1 MAATYLVTG
10 GMGCIGAWALTH
22 LQRSGKRA
30 VNFDLSDDRHR
41 INWLLSAEQQADIS
55 FVQGDLR
62 DTEAVKAVFVQHD
75 ITHVIHLA
83 ALQVPFCRANPPLGA
98 EVNVTGTVNVF
109 EAARAQ
115 GIGHIAYASSIGVYG
130 PPSDFPPGL
139 IAHDAPKRPR
149 TLYGAYKVC
158 NEGTALVYFEENGIS
173 STALRPYTV
182 YGVGRDQ
189 GMTSEPT
196 HALVAA
202 VKGQPYQIGFSG
214 TMQFQLASDVA
225 RQFILA
231 AEQPLDGRLRF
242 QPGRR
247 RSGDSGRFRG
257 CREACAAR
265 GRDRG
270 GGQSPALPGRLRRQ
284 RAARELR
291 HGLRNGVGR
300 GRRADDRAYSAAGGW
315 DIATEAQ
322 RHREVIP
329 RG

>member
-1 MAATYLVTG
+1 MTDTYLVTG

-30 VNFDLSDDRHR
+30 VNFDQSSDRHR
-41 INWLLSAEQQADIS
+41 INWLMSAEEQADIS

-62 DTEAVKAVFVQHD
+62 DTEAVKAVFAEHD

-139 IAHDAPKRPR
+139 IAHDAPKNPR

-158 NEGTALVYFEENGIS
+158 NEQTALVYYEENGIS

-196 HALVAA
+196 KALVAA
-202 VKGQPYQIGFSG
+202 AKGQPYHIPFSG

-231 AEQPLDGRLRF
+231 AEQPLG
-242 QPGRR
+242 G
-247 RSGDSGRFRG
+247 
-257 CREACAAR
+257 AR
-265 GRDRG
+265 GFNLG
-270 GGQSPALPGRLRRQ
+270 GDPKIVADFVAAATDVLPAAEIDVADNPLPFPEGFDDS
-284 RAARELR
+284 ELR
-291 HGLRNGVGR
+291 ASFDRVYETPLAEGV
-300 GRRADDRAYSAAGGW
+300 AET
-315 DIATEAQ
+315 IAHIQ
-322 RHREVIP
+322 RLGDGI
-329 RG
+329 

>member
-1 MAATYLVTG
+1 MADTYLVTG

-41 INWLLSAEQQADIS
+41 PDWLMSADEQADIT
-55 FVQGDLR
+55 FVRGDLR
-62 DTEAVKAVFVQHD
+62 DTEAVKAVFAEHD
-75 ITHVIHLA
+75 ISHVIHLA

-98 EVNVTGTVNVF
+98 EVNVTGTVNLF

-139 IAHDAPKRPR
+139 IAHDAPKNPR

-158 NEGTALVYFEENGIS
+158 NEQTALVYFEENGIS

-196 HALVAA
+196 KALVAA
-202 VKGQPYQIGFSG
+202 AKGQTYHIPFSG

-231 AEQPLDGRLRF
+231 AEQPLDGAFGFNL
-242 QPGRR
+242 
-247 RSGDSGRFRG
+247 
-257 CREACAAR
+257 
-265 GRDRG
+265 G
-270 GGQSPALPGRLRRQ
+270 GGDPVTVADFVAAAQDVLPTAEIDVADNPLPFPAGFDDS
-284 RAARELR
+284 ELR
-291 HGLRNGVGR
+291 ANFDTIYETPLAEGVARTIGH
-300 GRRADDRAYSAAGGW
+300 
-315 DIATEAQ
+315 IQ
-322 RHREVIP
+322 RLGDGI
-329 RG
+329 

>member
-1 MAATYLVTG
+1 MADTYLVTG

-30 VNFDLSDDRHR
+30 VNFDQSSDRHR
-41 INWLLSAEQQADIS
+41 INWLMSAEEQADIS

-62 DTEAVKAVFVQHD
+62 DTEDVKSVFAEHD

-139 IAHDAPKRPR
+139 IAHDAPKNPR

-158 NEGTALVYFEENGIS
+158 NEQTALVYFEENGIS

-196 HALVAA
+196 KALVAA
-202 VKGQPYQIGFSG
+202 AKGQPYHIPFSG

-231 AEQPLDGRLRF
+231 AEQPLG
-242 QPGRR
+242 G
-247 RSGDSGRFRG
+247 
-257 CREACAAR
+257 AR
-265 GRDRG
+265 GFNLG
-270 GGQSPALPGRLRRQ
+270 GGDPKTVADFVAAATGVLPAAQIDVADNPLPFPEGFDDS
-284 RAARELR
+284 ELR
-291 HGLRNGVGR
+291 ASFDRVYETSLAEGV
-300 GRRADDRAYSAAGGW
+300 AQT
-315 DIATEAQ
+315 IAHIQ
-322 RHREVIP
+322 QLGDGI
-329 RG
+329 

>member
-41 INWLLSAEQQADIS
+41 INWLMNAEQQADIT

-62 DTEAVKAVFVQHD
+62 DTEAVKAVFAQHD

-109 EAARAQ
+109 EAARAN

-158 NEGTALVYFEENGIS
+158 NEGTALVYFEEQGIS
-173 STALRPYTV
+173 STGLRPYTV

-231 AEQPLDGRLRF
+231 AEQPLDGAHGFNL
-242 QPGRR
+242 
-247 RSGDSGRFRG
+247 
-257 CREACAAR
+257 
-265 GRDRG
+265 G
-270 GGQSPALPGRLRRQ
+270 GGDPVTVADFVAAAKRVLPAAEIEVADNPLPFPAGFDDS
-284 RAARELR
+284 ELR
-291 HGLRNGVGR
+291 ASFGRVYETALEDGV
-300 GRRADDRAYSAAGGW
+300 AGT
-315 DIATEAQ
+315 IAHIQ
-322 RHREVIP
+322 RLGDGI
-329 RG
+329 

>member
-22 LQRSGKRA
+22 LQRSGARA

-41 INWLLSAEQQADIS
+41 INWLMSAEEQTDIT

-62 DTEAVKAVFVQHD
+62 DTEAVKAVFAEQD

-98 EVNVTGTVNVF
+98 EVNVTGTVNIF

-115 GIGHIAYASSIGVYG
+115 GIRHIAYASSIGVYG

-139 IAHDAPKRPR
+139 IAHDAPKNPR

-158 NEGTALVYFEENGIS
+158 NEQTALVYYEDYGIS

-196 HALVAA
+196 KALAA
-202 VKGQPYQIGFSG
+202 VAKGQPYHIPFSG

-231 AEQPLDGRLRF
+231 AEQPLDGA
-242 QPGRR
+242 
-247 RSGDSGRFRG
+247 SGFNL
-257 CREACAAR
+257 
-265 GRDRG
+265 G
-270 GGQSPALPGRLRRQ
+270 GGDPVTVADFVAAALEVLPAAQIEVADNPLPFPAGFDDS
-284 RAARELR
+284 ELR
-291 HGLRNGVGR
+291 ASFGAVYETPLAEGV
-300 GRRADDRAYSAAGGW
+300 AQT
-315 DIATEAQ
+315 IAHIQ
-322 RHREVIP
+322 RLGDGI
-329 RG
+329 

>member
-1 MAATYLVTG
+1 MTDTYLVTG

-30 VNFDLSDDRHR
+30 VNFDQSSDRHR
-41 INWLLSAEQQADIS
+41 INWLLSAEEQAGIS

-62 DTEAVKAVFVQHD
+62 DTEAVKAVFAEHD

-139 IAHDAPKRPR
+139 IAHDAPKNPR

-158 NEGTALVYFEENGIS
+158 NEQTALVYYEENGIS

-196 HALVAA
+196 KALVAA
-202 VKGQPYQIGFSG
+202 AKGQPYHIPFSG

-231 AEQPLDGRLRF
+231 AEQPLG
-242 QPGRR
+242 G
-247 RSGDSGRFRG
+247 
-257 CREACAAR
+257 AR
-265 GRDRG
+265 GFNLG
-270 GGQSPALPGRLRRQ
+270 GGDPKIVADFVAAATDVLPAAQIDVADNPLPFPEGFDDS
-284 RAARELR
+284 ELR
-291 HGLRNGVGR
+291 ASFDRVYETPLAEGV
-300 GRRADDRAYSAAGGW
+300 AET
-315 DIATEAQ
+315 IAHIQ
-322 RHREVIP
+322 RLGDGI
-329 RG
+329 

>member
-1 MAATYLVTG
+1 MTDTYLVTG

-30 VNFDLSDDRHR
+30 VNFDQSSDRHR
-41 INWLLSAEQQADIS
+41 INWLMSAEEQADIS

-62 DTEAVKAVFVQHD
+62 DTEAVKAVFAEHD

-139 IAHDAPKRPR
+139 IAHDAPKNPR

-158 NEGTALVYFEENGIS
+158 NEQTALVYYEENGIS

-196 HALVAA
+196 KALVAVA
-202 VKGQPYQIGFSG
+202 KGQPYHIPFSG

-231 AEQPLDGRLRF
+231 AEQPLG
-242 QPGRR
+242 G
-247 RSGDSGRFRG
+247 
-257 CREACAAR
+257 AR
-265 GRDRG
+265 GFNLG
-270 GGQSPALPGRLRRQ
+270 GGDPKIVADFVAAATDVLPAAQIDVADNPLPFPEGFDDS
-284 RAARELR
+284 ELR
-291 HGLRNGVGR
+291 ASFDRVYETPLAEGV
-300 GRRADDRAYSAAGGW
+300 AET
-315 DIATEAQ
+315 IAHIQ
-322 RHREVIP
+322 RLGDGI
-329 RG
+329 